1 MTHVL
6 TCPSTT
12 RTCATAEFVRD
23 RMANYVRDSI
33 KVRQEKGVLKFGTQA
48 TEAGYSD
55 TRMALFNAFLAIDED
70 MQHPALMPRSA
81 VLTQGAT
88 AAFVYV
94 GKTILDGSRF
104 LYVANVG
111 DVEAVLGRGGNHEV
125 LSTMHSLKKPEGRDE
140 ATDLGGTISKKNGEY
155 LLNVSGRFVRAFGE
169 ACHKPF
175 GGKGGCTA
183 KPSIKSVEI
192 TDDCDFVII
201 ASEGFYQFVSHID
214 AVNKGEL
221 LLSPHCGGENADVL
235 VLSPPHSLRGGTRR
249 LIQGQRRATAARHV
263 RQRVPQ
269 EGPAPPRCL
278 HHGALPQARLSA
290 GTSSP
295 RRRQKAA
302 RVVVRGGE
310 RL

>member
-1 MTHVL
+1 
-6 TCPSTT
+6 
-12 RTCATAEFVRD
+12 
-23 RMANYVRDSI
+23 MADYVRDSL
-33 KVRQEKGVLKFGTQA
+33 KVQQSGAALKFGTQA
-48 TEAGYSD
+48 TDAGFENTSA
-55 TRMALFNAFLAIDED
+55 ALFNAFLAIDED
-70 MQHPALMPRSA
+70 MQHPALVPRSA
-81 VLTQGAT
+81 VLSQGAT
-88 AAFVYV
+88 AAFAYV
-94 GKTILDGSRF
+94 RKSDVDGRRF

-155 LLNVSGRFVRAFGE
+155 LLNGSGRFVRAFGE

-192 TDDCDFVII
+192 TADCDFVVI
-201 ASEGFYQFVSHID
+201 ASEGFFQFVSHID
-214 AVNKGEL
+214 AVNKGAL
-221 LLSPHCGGENADVL
+221 LLSPHCGGVNSYVL

-249 LIQGQRRATAARHV
+249 LIQDQRRATAARHV

-295 RRRQKAA
+295 RRRQEAA
-302 RVVVRGGE
+302 GVVVRGG
-310 RL
+310 